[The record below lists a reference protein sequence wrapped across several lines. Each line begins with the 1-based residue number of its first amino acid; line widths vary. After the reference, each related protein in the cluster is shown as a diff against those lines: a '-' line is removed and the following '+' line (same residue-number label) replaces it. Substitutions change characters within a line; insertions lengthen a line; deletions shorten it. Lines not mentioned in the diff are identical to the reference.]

1 MNHKFLT
8 GFNLIKAWL
17 HGAYF
22 FVIFLI
28 LKTPNF
34 NAYTTYQNSL
44 FTCQNAKC
52 KPITRLGL
60 CSFFPRFTTRKPNY
74 TLEMRKIK
82 LVEVRSEIAAGTRG
96 ASLGVDALKIAS
108 LDKKSNFFSQFEPI
122 SVPNANNF
130 LWKGN
135 KHPFANYIDGVYQVV
150 KNVYSTIESLRLE
163 KKFPIVLAGDHST
176 AAGTIMGIKGA
187 HPDKRLGVIWIDAH
201 ADLHTPYTTPSG
213 NMHGMPLAMATHLDN
228 LECQLNQPSPET
240 RAYWDRIKKIGGDSP
255 KIDPK
260 DIVFIS
266 VRDTEEPENFLM
278 QHYGIPNFTTEIV
291 RELGVLEVAKRAL
304 ELLKDCDQLYISFD
318 VDSMDPSISL
328 GTGTPVPNGLTV
340 EEAIQLNAELIKD
353 KRVCCWEIVEVN
365 PTLDSENTMAEI
377 AFEVLEI
384 TTKSLVNHF

>member
-1 MNHKFLT
+1 
-8 GFNLIKAWL
+8 
-17 HGAYF
+17 
-22 FVIFLI
+22 
-28 LKTPNF
+28 
-34 NAYTTYQNSL
+34 
-44 FTCQNAKC
+44 
-52 KPITRLGL
+52 
-60 CSFFPRFTTRKPNY
+60 
-74 TLEMRKIK
+74 MRKIK

-122 SVPNANNF
+122 SVPDANNF

-135 KHPFANYIDGVYQVV
+135 KHTYANYIDGVYQVV
-150 KNVYSTIESLRLE
+150 KNVASTIESLRLE
-163 KKFPIVLAGDHST
+163 MKFPIVLAGDHST

-213 NMHGMPLAMATHLDN
+213 NMHGMPLAMAAHLDN
-228 LECQLNQPSPET
+228 LDCQINQPSPET
-240 RAYWDRIKKIGGDSP
+240 CAYWDRIKKIGGDSP
-255 KIDPK
+255 KIED
-260 DIVFIS
+260 
-266 VRDTEEPENFLM
+266 PENSLIEKF
-278 QHYGIPNFTTEIV
+278 GILNFTTEIV
-291 RELGVLEVAKRAL
+291 RQMGVLEVAKRAL
-304 ELLKDCDQLYISFD
+304 EHLKGCDQLYISFD
-318 VDSMDPSISL
+318 VDSLDPSISL